1 MCVYII
7 HVTFCGEKIKSQGT
21 YFRIII
27 GQLKIN
33 TYIDL
38 FENVLEANQLSTG
51 SHIESRLNRIVISNI
66 LFN

>member
-1 MCVYII
+1 MVCVYII
-7 HVTFCGEKIKSQGT
+7 HVTFFGEKIKSQGT

-51 SHIESRLNRIVISNI
+51 SRIESRLHSIQLSA
-66 LFN
+66 